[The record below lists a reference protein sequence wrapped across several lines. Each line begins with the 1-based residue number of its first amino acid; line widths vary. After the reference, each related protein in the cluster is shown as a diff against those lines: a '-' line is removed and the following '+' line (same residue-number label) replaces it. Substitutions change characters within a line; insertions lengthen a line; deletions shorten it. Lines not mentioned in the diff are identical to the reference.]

1 MDIENRIIDLIQFH
15 RTFKRISGSERLV
28 AELNAA
34 HLMAEWSEVTI
45 DDCQTVLQN
54 LATADLS
61 QGNEY
66 YMIAIALMSMAVYQ
80 NAPIKDKRK
89 YVNYILQSDIIPLS
103 IRNKMDKGWTVG
115 EVLMDK
121 DVRLTKSK
129 GGDNKFKW
137 QGFKSVS
144 LDEVRNSGFEENTA
158 VCLIEPDDGI
168 YAYRETDGTLVLSV
182 KVKQTEDILAGE
194 EMLNGEIPYYYTPS
208 SHFTSPVWKLRA
220 MRKALL
226 ETFSFLEFPVV
237 PIRYQVILPSKDQK
251 ILDEDKLWKKDWKN
265 LPLKII
271 YGKDECSKMAGCPE
285 WPMKEA
291 WGHVLSAAAAHYSKF
306 KQKPSKAY

>member
-28 AELNAA
+28 AELNSA

-103 IRNKMDKGWTVG
+103 IRNKMD
-115 EVLMDK
+115 
-121 DVRLTKSK
+121 
-129 GGDNKFKW
+129 N
-137 QGFKSVS
+137 
-144 LDEVRNSGFEENTA
+144 
-158 VCLIEPDDGI
+158 
-168 YAYRETDGTLVLSV
+168 V
-182 KVKQTEDILAGE
+182 KRID
-194 EMLNGEIPYYYTPS
+194 
-208 SHFTSPVWKLRA
+208 
-220 MRKALL
+220 
-226 ETFSFLEFPVV
+226 
-237 PIRYQVILPSKDQK
+237 
-251 ILDEDKLWKKDWKN
+251 
-265 LPLKII
+265 KII
-271 YGKDECSKMAGCPE
+271 
-285 WPMKEA
+285 
-291 WGHVLSAAAAHYSKF
+291 L
-306 KQKPSKAY
+306 KQLTSVC

>member
-34 HLMAEWSEVTI
+34 YLMAEWSEVTI

-129 GGDNKFKW
+129 GGDDKFKW

-144 LDEVRNSGFEENTA
+144 LDEVRNSGFEDPMT
-158 VCLIEPDDGI
+158 VSMPIVRRTVRWYC
-168 YAYRETDGTLVLSV
+168 RSR
-182 KVKQTEDILAGE
+182 
-194 EMLNGEIPYYYTPS
+194 S
-208 SHFTSPVWKLRA
+208 SRPK
-220 MRKALL
+220 
-226 ETFSFLEFPVV
+226 TFWPE
-237 PIRYQVILPSKDQK
+237 
-251 ILDEDKLWKKDWKN
+251 KK
-265 LPLKII
+265 
-271 YGKDECSKMAGCPE
+271 C
-285 WPMKEA
+285 
-291 WGHVLSAAAAHYSKF
+291 
-306 KQKPSKAY
+306 